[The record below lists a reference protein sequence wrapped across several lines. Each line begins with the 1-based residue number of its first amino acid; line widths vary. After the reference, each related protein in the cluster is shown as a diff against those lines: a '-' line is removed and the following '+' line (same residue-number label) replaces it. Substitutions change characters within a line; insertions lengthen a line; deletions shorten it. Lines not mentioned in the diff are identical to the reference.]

1 MYSCSGGEEMK
12 EKWRI
17 ESEADST
24 GIEPVW
30 AMIEGP
36 EGRRTAVAVIQ
47 TATDTASRV
56 LSQGMMYLKGPETQG
71 SILFSIK
78 SCTRARLQ
86 GCMLIRADE
95 AVNPGRSRENAV
107 LREMNRILELEVTGN
122 QCREIAGFSCH
133 GAAS

>member
-1 MYSCSGGEEMK
+1 MTA
-12 EKWRI
+12 KWRI
-17 ESEADST
+17 ESEADNT

-30 AMIEGP
+30 AMVEGP
-36 EGRRTAVAVIQ
+36 EGRRTAVAVLQ

-56 LSQGMMYLKGPETQG
+56 LAQGMMYLEGPEICG

-78 SCTRARLQ
+78 SCTRARLD
-86 GCMLIRADE
+86 GCMLIRAEE

-122 QCREIAGFSCH
+122 QCRETTGFTYH